1 MYSVRVYRK
10 GKKNDYVCSSCS
22 KAKALSIV
30 KNGLMTDASEIL
42 LIKKP
47 TRTTKPKATKTKS
60 KPKKRT
66 GNPFSFL
73 R

>member
-1 MYSVRVYRK
+1 MHSVRVYRK

-30 KNGLMTDASEIL
+30 KTTMP
-42 LIKKP
+42 KP
-47 TRTTKPKATKTKS
+47 TKTKS
-60 KPKKRT
+60 KPKRRT